1 MWSKLLKKIN
11 SLTFFVR
18 KEEDTLD
25 NLEEDLI
32 TVEDLRLQTPN

>member
-1 MWSKLLKKIN
+1 MRSKLLKKIN

-25 NLEEDLI
+25 NLEEDL
-32 TVEDLRLQTPN
+32 TAVEDLRLQTPN